1 MIVFA
6 DCVILEPN
14 QIYKKMKTNVLT
26 MIQRLVVLGAVVVM
40 AASCGSAARVV
51 NTATYSNGGAAF
63 IVTPVQADLKV
74 SPKKVTYTYQVPS
87 EIRVGGEANVVATA
101 VKEALAA
108 NGNGDV
114 IVGLEK
120 SFKYNSKGE
129 IETLTITGYTATYT
143 NFRNGDLS
151 KLPPAAKQGAG
162 KGFGGFFKK

>member
-1 MIVFA
+1 
-6 DCVILEPN
+6 
-14 QIYKKMKTNVLT
+14 
-26 MIQRLVVLGAVVVM
+26 MIQRLVVLGAVVVL

-51 NTATYSNGGAAF
+51 NTATHANGGATF
-63 IVTPVQADLKV
+63 FVTPVQADLKV

-143 NFRNGDLS
+143 NFRNGDIT
-151 KLPPAAKQGAG
+151 KIPQGGKQGGAG